1 MRILFSRT
9 FAIALVMVLTATG
22 LWAGGE
28 EESAAATEEREMV
41 RDPATGEMVLAPR
54 YGGSISYAARS
65 FPPSSDPW
73 FTHHANPAMSG
84 VNEKLA
90 IGDWALDRKIFDYR
104 SDVTPS
110 SAFKGWLAESWE
122 MADELTMVFTLRDDV
137 FWHDKPPVNGR
148 KLTARDVE
156 YTYHRILGNGSGFT
170 EPSPA
175 QATAGQFGP
184 VTALDDRRVEFK
196 FTRPVREPLL
206 ELTHSLRNTSI
217 IAPEVIQQHGD
228 VQDYRNNVG
237 TGPFQLVDWVED
249 STMTWERVDDYW
261 GFDEKFPENRLP
273 YIDSVLAVLMKESA
287 AHLAAMRTR
296 KIDFLGAVG
305 TSQISS
311 IDDIDSLQASNP
323 ELQYYER
330 LFRAETVAGFA
341 VTKEPFSDIRV
352 RRAMQMALDLET
364 MNNDY
369 FKGRAE
375 WKPEG
380 AIGLYSG
387 VYHTPFEQWPAELQ
401 GYYSYD
407 PEGAERL
414 LDEAGY
420 PRGDDGIRLT
430 VPFDVWEGRDLGF
443 FELQAAYWRDIGV
456 SVEINPMEGAT
467 YVAFAQSGAAEG
479 MTSRESGFTTGDPAG
494 TLRAVSYTD
503 ATWNIPAGSDPKLDE
518 LIDAAASTVDIDEY
532 KRLSM
537 EADRY
542 LTELH
547 WFLWSPRVPQYFV
560 MQPWIVGY
568 NGELRLGFMD
578 RGPVIFARL
587 WIDEQLRDEYVN

>member
-9 FAIALVMVLTATG
+9 FAIALVLVLTATG

-28 EESAAATEEREMV
+28 EEAAAATEEREMV

-54 YGGSISYAARS
+54 YGGSISYAARA

-122 MADELTMVFTLRDDV
+122 MPDQLTMVFTLRDDV

-196 FTRPVREPLL
+196 FTRPVREPLI

-387 VYHTPFEQWPAELQ
+387 GYHTPFEQWPAEIQ

-518 LIDAAASTVDIDEY
+518 LIDAAASTVDVDEY
-532 KRLSM
+532 TRLSM

-587 WIDEQLRDEYVN
+587 WIDDQLRDEYVN